1 MEQDFRINVIVDEQI
16 RRGLDHYIIRH
27 PVIYASAILFVISLV
42 FFAFGTIKFQ
52 SLAIDIDKQGEA
64 SLERTRNHLQII
76 EDSVE
81 TDVQMMKSTVQK
93 RFNIEGDKNL
103 EKLRNQGPEL
113 VEDEIQRIKDAT
125 NNYIDKIDKGSDEF
139 LKNQIKDLEKSLLEA
154 KNRIE
159 TLKELTET
167 SSKNIDKLSEL
178 NSEILDISPEL
189 ESLRTTIEKTKMPI
203 NNWEAALD
211 RIVENWRLWGILF
224 AFVLLLSGLVSYIVT
239 RASLISLI
247 K

>member
-81 TDVQMMKSTVQK
+81 TDVQMMKSSVQK
-93 RFNIEGDKNL
+93 KFNIEGDKNL
-103 EKLRNQGPEL
+103 EKLRSQGPEL

-203 NNWEAALD
+203 NNWETALD